1 MEKDIHKDHLD
12 DYVRKS
18 FGEYEESPSS
28 GMWDRI
34 ESELPAGDQ
43 EKTTVG
49 YWRVFRFRWRMA
61 AAILLLIS
69 GLVAEHLYYEHKL
82 RTLSTQTV
90 QDQPSNVTKKQER
103 VENSTSDSAMMPG
116 DSYHSGKTI
125 ENAGNPV
132 DDRQESTEL
141 QHSKRDLASLTL
153 IAPKPSGTE
162 PATSFQNGTI
172 AVVVTDIL
180 PETIA
185 AAVLPNPVPETAVPI
200 SAETATKP
208 IVPIAAFDP
217 VSRSVQPLVAP
228 TPTIASDIQAIIRPV
243 KGVSG
248 WYAGL
253 HATPRITFDYSRMPG
268 RMQGGR
274 PSYVSRQK
282 EAVFVT
288 DYWLRAGKTIHPHL
302 SLESGIGYSAMT
314 RSAALTPQFRFGDGI
329 HGGGHLRRF
338 HYDLDTYGGATDI
351 TLAMERVDS
360 DPISDDEPL
369 SVQITTTEQVQLLRV
384 PLLAALRFGPGRLK
398 GVVKGGLV
406 AHFFLKNELE
416 IEARAP
422 QNSRFQ
428 PIQGSGSYTVQREKN
443 RRFFPGYW
451 LSGGIEFRL
460 SRHIGLAAES
470 SFSGDFARTNP
481 NGRPLP
487 AQYSLG
493 LNVGANYYF

>member
-43 EKTTVG
+43 EKTPIG

-90 QDQPSNVTKKQER
+90 QNRPPGLNEMPER
-103 VENSTSDSAMMPG
+103 VETATSESARIAG
-116 DSYHSGKTI
+116 DSSHSAETIGKMDKT
-125 ENAGNPV
+125 A
-132 DDRQESTEL
+132 DARRESTVL
-141 QHSKRDLASLTL
+141 PQPDNAPSLS
-153 IAPKPSGTE
+153 APQVVQAPGKE
-162 PATSFQNGTI
+162 PATSI
-172 AVVVTDIL
+172 PDAPVAAVAPEVL
-180 PETIA
+180 PETA
-185 AAVLPNPVPETAVPI
+185 AVAVLPNQVSEMAVPT

-208 IVPIAAFDP
+208 FVPIAVFEP
-217 VSRSVQPLVAP
+217 VSRSVQPLFAP
-228 TPTIASDIQAIIRPV
+228 LPTIASDIRAIIRPV
-243 KGVSG
+243 KSASG
-248 WYAGL
+248 WYVGL

-282 EAVFVT
+282 QAVFVT

-338 HYDLDTYGGATDI
+338 HYDLNTYGGATDI

-398 GVVKGGLV
+398 GLVKGGLV

-416 IEARAP
+416 IETRAS

-428 PIQGSGSYTVQREKN
+428 PIQGSGAYTVQREKN
-443 RRFFPGYW
+443 RRLFPGYW
-451 LSGGIEFRL
+451 LSGGLEFRL

>member
-28 GMWDRI
+28 GMWERI
-34 ESELPAGDQ
+34 ESALPPGDQ
-43 EKTTVG
+43 EKIPTG
-49 YWRVFRFRWRMA
+49 YWRVLRFRWRMA

-69 GLVAEHLYYEHKL
+69 GLVAEYLYYEHKL

-103 VENSTSDSAMMPG
+103 VENSTSESAMIPG
-116 DSYHSGKTI
+116 DSSHSGKTI
-125 ENAGNPV
+125 GNAGNPV
-132 DDRQESTEL
+132 DDRQESTAL
-141 QHSKRDLASLTL
+141 QHSKKDLASLTL

-162 PATSFQNGTI
+162 PATSFQNGPV
-172 AVVVTDIL
+172 AVVATDIL

-208 IVPIAAFDP
+208 FVPIAAFEP
-217 VSRSVQPLVAP
+217 VLQPFPPVVAP

-243 KGVSG
+243 KGASG

-253 HATPRITFDYSRMPG
+253 HATPRLTFDYSRMPG
-268 RMQGGR
+268 RIQGGR
-274 PSYVSRQK
+274 PSFVSRQK
-282 EAVFVT
+282 PAVFVT
-288 DYWLRAGKTIHPHL
+288 DYWLRLGKTIHPHL
-302 SLESGIGYSAMT
+302 SLESGIGYTALT
-314 RSAALTPQFRFGDGI
+314 RSSAHTPRFRFGDGI
-329 HGGGHLRRF
+329 YGGGQLRRF
-338 HYDLDTYGGATDI
+338 NYDLSTYGGAAEV
-351 TLAMERVDS
+351 TLAMERVDN

-369 SVQITTTEQVQLLRV
+369 SVQIATSERVQLLRV
-384 PLLAALRFGPGRLK
+384 PLLAAVRFGPGRLK
-398 GVVKGGLV
+398 GIVKGGMV

-416 IEARAP
+416 IEARAS

-428 PIQGSGSYTVQREKN
+428 PLQGGGAYTVQLEKN

-487 AQYSLG
+487 GQYSLG
-493 LNVGANYYF
+493 VNVGANYYF